1 VPKHGT
7 LELALL
13 LAKKT
18 LFVRVDSACCKVHYS
33 EECLRQLHDA
43 LQAGFRIHVDS
54 VLLPQPL
61 GFERIRHC
69 DDFMMICDALRTG
82 DVPVAAVAVE

>member
-1 VPKHGT
+1 MSLLQGRCRIVPKHGT
-7 LELALL
+7 LELAPL
-13 LAKKT
+13 LAKKI
-18 LFVRVDSACCKVHYS
+18 LLVRVDSFCKVHYS

-61 GFERIRHC
+61 GFERMVHC
-69 DDFMMICDALRTG
+69 DDL
-82 DVPVAAVAVE
+82 